1 MESFDSATNT
11 TLGTTK
17 DVPLCSILKHSES
30 SLGLLD
36 YEQVVNASTDC
47 LTRSKI
53 SQDME
58 FAQKDIKKIFQE
70 CILLMPGI
78 FKKLKIP
85 FSKPLWP
92 FLP

>member
-17 DVPLCSILKHSES
+17 DVPLCSILKHSEN

-53 SQDME
+53 SQDMSLHR
-58 FAQKDIKKIFQE
+58 KILKKS
-70 CILLMPGI
+70 
-78 FKKLKIP
+78 FKNVY
-85 FSKPLWP
+85 F
-92 FLP
+92 